1 MLKEI
6 YEQPKVVKDNISS
19 RFSDDGK
26 SIKLDGIKLGKK
38 ELENINRIYIVAC
51 GTAFYAGQVG
61 KFLIERIARIPV
73 NSEVASEFRYK
84 DPLIDEH
91 TLMIVVSQ
99 SGETADTLA
108 AMRLAQSKGARVL
121 GVVNAMVAL
130 LQEKLTMFSILL
142 LVLKLPLPLQRHLV
156 HRL

>member
-121 GVVNAMVAL
+121 GVVNAVGS
-130 LQEKLTMFSILL
+130 SIAREADD
-142 LVLKLPLPLQRHLV
+142 VL
-156 HRL
+156 